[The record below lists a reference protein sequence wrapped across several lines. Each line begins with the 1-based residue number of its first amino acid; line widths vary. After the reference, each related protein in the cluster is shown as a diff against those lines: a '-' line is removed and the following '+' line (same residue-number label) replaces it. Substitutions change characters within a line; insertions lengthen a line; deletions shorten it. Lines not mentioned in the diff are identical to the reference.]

1 MGTHTTPFSLGFAR
15 DLQFAEQTIQ
25 NAVAPRTAAAAASSW
40 NKWTEFCAECK
51 VDTTLSTHAD
61 PIPFFLV
68 FAVRYRDGTVAKNH
82 HSVRSATV
90 ADVLRHI
97 GQKMALLGRPDPRI
111 LPSGRTEFR
120 LARLLRGFLKDDPP
134 PERLQ
139 PVSLAVLQQLC
150 LETGHS
156 AFDRT
161 TRDLAI
167 MGFYWLCRPGEAYA
181 PSSAAAESDPF
192 RLCDVEFAVGT
203 GLFRGDSIALP
214 LLAQAQGARL
224 EFTTQKNSNSGEKI
238 AHGLTGDPLLCPTLA
253 LARLVTQL
261 RQQNAPPTT
270 PLHCTDPL
278 TKLSVHARHVT
289 ASLRHAAESIQLSTG
304 LDPSKLTARS
314 LRPGGATALLCARVD
329 TDTIKLVGRW
339 KSDAMLR
346 YLHTQAVPAMANL
359 ARSMFLHGNF
369 TFQHHHLVP
378 EQAAVILQDAAAL
391 GQPLAPQVL

>member
-1 MGTHTTPFSLGFAR
+1 MEHALAAR
-15 DLQFAEQTIQ
+15 S
-25 NAVAPRTAAAAASSW
+25 AAAAASSW
-40 NKWTEFCAECK
+40 TKWLAFCAECR
-51 VDTTLSTHAD
+51 VEPYLREFDD

-68 FAVRYRDGTVAKNH
+68 FAVRYRDGSIAKNH
-82 HSVRSATV
+82 KSVRGSTV

-97 GQKMALLGRPDPRI
+97 GQALALMGRPDPRI
-111 LPSGRTEFR
+111 LPSGRQEFR
-120 LARLLRGFLKDDPP
+120 LARLLKGFSKADPP

-139 PVSLAVLQQLC
+139 PVSLAVLKQLC
-150 LETGHS
+150 HETGPS
-156 AFDRT
+156 VFDRT

-181 PSSAAAESDPF
+181 PSSATAESDPF
-192 RLCDVEFAVGT
+192 RLCNVEFAVGT

-214 LLAQAQGARL
+214 LLTQAHGARL

-253 LARLVTQL
+253 LARLVVQL

-278 TKLSVHARHVT
+278 TRLSVHARHVT
-289 ASLRHAAESIQLSTG
+289 ASLRHAAHSIQASTG

-346 YLHTQAVPAMANL
+346 YLHTQAVPAMATL

-369 TFQHHHLVP
+369 TFQPQQLVP
-378 EQAAVILQDAAAL
+378 EQAAVILQDAAML
-391 GQPLAPQVL
+391 VQPLAPQLL